1 MSARWNSANLLEPIT
16 PEEPCGKSLEDTDA
30 LNLLDSFQIF
40 GQSTLDPEKVAP
52 GEKPAP
58 ARKEARKSDRPPN
71 WQEVQ
76 DLSVEMLGWSKDL
89 RILAHLAAAVLRTEG
104 PQPFFQLLTVANE
117 WVKAYWGQVYPLI
130 EDDAIFRRNA
140 LNCLTDRPAVIDGI
154 RRAPLVSSRQ
164 HGRISFRDLE
174 VASGAAQPLEDQ
186 VHPGEAQIAAAFAE
200 MPIDDLRALRTGV
213 SDAEGALRAI
223 DEKVRSEAGIEAA
236 PEFEALLTVLKQL
249 GAALQVR
256 LASHP
261 AASPDDAGAA
271 GEGEAAAAAGG
282 AIAVGAIKTRQDAIR
297 ALDAAA
303 EFFRR
308 NEPSSPVPM
317 LVDRAKRLV
326 AKDFLEVLA
335 DVAPDA
341 LAQAKAAGGIRE

>member
-1 MSARWNSANLLEPIT
+1 MSARWNSASLLEPIS

-40 GQSTLDPEKVAP
+40 GQSTLDPEKAAP

-71 WQEVQ
+71 WQELQ

-89 RILAHLAAAVLRTEG
+89 RILAHLGAAVLRTEG

-117 WVKAYWGQVYPLI
+117 WVKAYWGQVYPRI

-140 LNCLTDRPAVIDGI
+140 LNCLTDRPAVIDGL

-174 VASGAAQPLEDQ
+174 VASGAAQPIEDQ

-200 MPIDDLRALRTGV
+200 MSIDDLRALRAGV
-213 SDAEGALRAI
+213 SDAEGALRAL

-236 PEFEALLTVLKQL
+236 PEFEPLLAVLKQL

-261 AASPDDAGAA
+261 AASPADAGAA
-271 GEGEAAAAAGG
+271 AEGDGAAAGG
-282 AIAVGAIKTRQDAIR
+282 AIAVGAIKSRQDAIR

>member
-1 MSARWNSANLLEPIT
+1 MSARWNSASLLEPIS

-30 LNLLDSFQIF
+30 LNQLDSYQIF
-40 GQSTLDPEKVAP
+40 GQSTLDPEKLAP

-71 WQEVQ
+71 WGEIQ
-76 DLSVEMLGWSKDL
+76 DLSVDMLTGTKDL

-104 PQPFFQLLTVANE
+104 PQPFFQLVNVANE

-140 LNCLTDRPAVIDGI
+140 LNCLTDRPAVIDGL

-164 HGRISFRDLE
+164 HGRFSFRDLE
-174 VASGAAQPLEDQ
+174 VASGSAQAMEDQ
-186 VHPGEAQIAAAFAE
+186 PSPGEAQISAAFAE
-200 MPIDDLRALRTGV
+200 LAIDDLRALRTGA
-213 SDAEGALRAI
+213 SDAEAALRSI
-223 DEKVRSEAGIEAA
+223 DEKVRTESGIEAA
-236 PEFEALLTVLKQL
+236 PEFEPLLMVLKQL
-249 GAALQVR
+249 GAALQAR
-256 LASHP
+256 LAVHP
-261 AASPDDAGAA
+261 SASPADAGGAA
-271 GEGEAAAAAGG
+271 EGDGAAGG
-282 AIAVGAIKTRQDAIR
+282 AIAVGAIKSRQDAIR

-335 DVAPDA
+335 DVAPEA

>member
-1 MSARWNSANLLEPIT
+1 MSARWNSASLLEPIS

-40 GQSTLDPEKVAP
+40 GQTTLEPEKVAP

-71 WQEVQ
+71 WGEIQ
-76 DLSVEMLGWSKDL
+76 DLAVEMLGWSKDL

-104 PQPFFQLLTVANE
+104 PRPFFQLVHVGSE
-117 WVKAYWGQVYPLI
+117 WLKAYWDQVYPRI

-140 LNCLTDRPAVIDGI
+140 LNCLTDRPAVIDGL
-154 RRAPLVSSRQ
+154 RRAPLVISRQ

-174 VASGAAQPLEDQ
+174 VAAGSAQPIDDQ
-186 VHPGEAQIAAAFAE
+186 PGPGEAQISAAFAE
-200 MPIDDLRALRTGV
+200 LPIDDLRALRSGV
-213 SDAEGALRAI
+213 AEAEADLRAI
-223 DEKVRSEAGIEAA
+223 DEKVRGEAGIEAA
-236 PEFEALLTVLKQL
+236 PEFDPLLATLKQL
-249 GAALQVR
+249 GAALQTQ

-261 AASPDDAGAA
+261 AASPADAGVADGDGAA
-271 GEGEAAAAAGG
+271 GGG
-282 AIAVGAIKTRQDAIR
+282 AIAVGAIRSRQDAIR

-308 NEPSSPVPM
+308 NEPSSPVPL
-317 LVDRAKRLV
+317 LVDRAKRLI

-335 DVAPDA
+335 DVAPEA
-341 LAQAKAAGGIRE
+341 LASAKAAGGIRE

>member
-1 MSARWNSANLLEPIT
+1 MSARWNSASLLEPLS

-40 GQSTLDPEKVAP
+40 GQSTLDPEKLAP

-58 ARKEARKSDRPPN
+58 ARKDARKSDRPPN
-71 WQEVQ
+71 WGEIQ
-76 DLSVEMLGWSKDL
+76 DLSIDMLTGTKDL
-89 RILAHLAAAVLRTEG
+89 RILAHLAASVLRTEG
-104 PQPFFQLLTVANE
+104 PQPFFQLVTVANE

-140 LNCLTDRPAVIDGI
+140 LNCLTDRPAVIDGL

-174 VASGAAQPLEDQ
+174 VASGAAQPMEGQ
-186 VHPGEAQIAAAFAE
+186 SQPGEAQIAAAFAE
-200 MPIDDLRALRTGV
+200 VPIDDLRALRAGA
-213 SDAEGALRAI
+213 SDAEAALYAI

-236 PEFEALLTVLKQL
+236 PEFEPLLTVLKQL
-249 GAALQVR
+249 GAALQAR
-256 LASHP
+256 LAAHP
-261 AASPDDAGAA
+261 AASPADAGGAA
-271 GEGEAAAAAGG
+271 EGDGAAGG
-282 AIAVGAIKTRQDAIR
+282 AIAVGAIKSRQDAIR

-308 NEPSSPVPM
+308 NEPSSPVPL

-335 DVAPDA
+335 DVAPEA

>member
-1 MSARWNSANLLEPIT
+1 MSARWNSASLLEPIT

-30 LNLLDSFQIF
+30 LNQLDSFQIF

-71 WQEVQ
+71 WQEIQ

-104 PQPFFQLLTVANE
+104 PQSFFQLVSVANE

-140 LNCLTDRPAVIDGI
+140 LNCLTDRPAVLDGL

-174 VASGAAQPLEDQ
+174 VASGAAQPMEDQ
-186 VHPGEAQIAAAFAE
+186 THPGEAQVSAAFAE
-200 MPIDDLRALRTGV
+200 LAIDDLRALRTGA
-213 SDAEGALRAI
+213 SDAEAALRAI
-223 DEKVRSEAGIEAA
+223 DEKVRSESGIEAA
-236 PEFEALLTVLKQL
+236 PEFEPLLTVLKQL
-249 GAALQVR
+249 GAALQAR
-256 LASHP
+256 LAVHP
-261 AASPDDAGAA
+261 AASPADAGGAA
-271 GEGEAAAAAGG
+271 EGESAAGG
-282 AIAVGAIKTRQDAIR
+282 AIAVGAIKSRQDAIR

-308 NEPSSPVPM
+308 NEPSSPVPL

-335 DVAPDA
+335 DVAPEA

>member
-1 MSARWNSANLLEPIT
+1 MSARWNSASLLEPIT

-30 LNLLDSFQIF
+30 LNQLDSFQIF

-71 WQEVQ
+71 WQEIQ

-104 PQPFFQLLTVANE
+104 PQSFFQLVSVANE

-140 LNCLTDRPAVIDGI
+140 LNCLTDRPAVIDGL

-174 VASGAAQPLEDQ
+174 VVSGAAQPMEDQ
-186 VHPGEAQIAAAFAE
+186 THPGEAQISAAFAE
-200 MPIDDLRALRTGV
+200 LAIDDLRALRTGA
-213 SDAEGALRAI
+213 SDAEAALRAI
-223 DEKVRSEAGIEAA
+223 DEKVRSESGIEAA
-236 PEFEALLTVLKQL
+236 PEFEPLLTVLKQL

-256 LASHP
+256 LAVHP
-261 AASPDDAGAA
+261 SASPADAGGAV
-271 GEGEAAAAAGG
+271 EGESSTGG
-282 AIAVGAIKTRQDAIR
+282 AIAVGAIKSRQDAIR

-308 NEPSSPVPM
+308 NEPSSPVPL

-335 DVAPDA
+335 DVAPEA

>member
-30 LNLLDSFQIF
+30 LNVLDSYQIF
-40 GQSTLDPEKVAP
+40 GQTSLDPEKLPP
-52 GEKPAP
+52 GEKAP

-71 WQEVQ
+71 WGEVQ
-76 DLSVEMLGWSKDL
+76 DLSVQMLSGTKDL
-89 RILAHLAAAVLRTEG
+89 RILAHLAAATLRTEG
-104 PQPFFQLLTVANE
+104 PQPFFQLVSVANE

-140 LNCLTDRPAVIDGI
+140 LNCFADRPAVIDGL

-174 VASGAAQPLEDQ
+174 IAAGAAQPVDDQ
-186 VHPGEAQIAAAFAE
+186 PAPGEAQVSAAFAE
-200 MPIDDLRALRTGV
+200 LAIDDLRALKTGAA
-213 SDAEGALRAI
+213 DAESALREI
-223 DEKVRSEAGIEAA
+223 DEKVRGESGIEAA
-236 PEFEALLTVLKQL
+236 PAFDQLIAVLKQL
-249 GAALQVR
+249 AAALQVR
-256 LASHP
+256 LAAHP
-261 AASPDDAGAA
+261 AATPAETGA
-271 GEGEAAAAAGG
+271 GEGGDAAGG
-282 AIAVGAIKTRQDAIR
+282 GVMAVGAIKSRQDAIR

-308 NEPSSPVPM
+308 NEPSSPVPL
-317 LVDRAKRLV
+317 LVDRARRLV

-335 DVAPDA
+335 DVAPEA
-341 LAQAKAAGGIRE
+341 LASAKAAGGIRE

>member
-1 MSARWNSANLLEPIT
+1 MSARWNSASLLEPIS

-71 WQEVQ
+71 WGEIQ
-76 DLSVEMLGWSKDL
+76 DLSIDMLTGTKDL
-89 RILAHLAAAVLRTEG
+89 RILAHLAAAVLRTDG
-104 PQPFFQLLTVANE
+104 PQAFFQLLNVANE

-140 LNCLTDRPAVIDGI
+140 LNCLTDRPAVIDGL

-174 VASGAAQPLEDQ
+174 VASGAAPPVEDQ
-186 VHPGEAQIAAAFAE
+186 PTPGEAQVSAAFAE
-200 MPIDDLRALRTGV
+200 LAIDDLRALRTGAA
-213 SDAEGALRAI
+213 DAEAALRAI

-236 PEFEALLTVLKQL
+236 PEFEALLAVLKQL

-256 LASHP
+256 LAAHP
-261 AASPDDAGAA
+261 SASPADAGGAA
-271 GEGEAAAAAGG
+271 EGDGAAGG
-282 AIAVGAIKTRQDAIR
+282 AIAVGAIKSRQDAIR

-335 DVAPDA
+335 DVAPEA
-341 LAQAKAAGGIRE
+341 LAQAKAAAGIRE

>member
-1 MSARWNSANLLEPIT
+1 MSARWNSASLLEPIS

-89 RILAHLAAAVLRTEG
+89 RILAHLGAAVLRTEG
-104 PQPFFQLLTVANE
+104 PQPFFQLLAVANE
-117 WVKAYWGQVYPLI
+117 WVKAYWDQVYPRI

-164 HGRISFRDLE
+164 HGRISFRDIE
-174 VASGAAQPLEDQ
+174 VASGAAQPIEDQ

-200 MPIDDLRALRTGV
+200 MSIDDLRALRAAV

-236 PEFEALLTVLKQL
+236 PEFEPLLAVLKQL

-261 AASPDDAGAA
+261 AASPADAGAA
-271 GEGEAAAAAGG
+271 ADGDAAAAGG
-282 AIAVGAIKTRQDAIR
+282 AIAVGAIKSRQDAIR

-335 DVAPDA
+335 DVAPEA
-341 LAQAKAAGGIRE
+341 LASAKAAGGIRE

>member
-1 MSARWNSANLLEPIT
+1 MSARWNSASLLEPIT

-30 LNLLDSFQIF
+30 LNQLDSFQIF

-71 WQEVQ
+71 WQEIQ

-104 PQPFFQLLTVANE
+104 PQSFFQLVTVASE

-140 LNCLTDRPAVIDGI
+140 LNCLTDRPAVIDGL

-174 VASGAAQPLEDQ
+174 VASGAAQPTEDQ
-186 VHPGEAQIAAAFAE
+186 THPGEAQIAAAFAE
-200 MPIDDLRALRTGV
+200 LAIDDLRALRTGA
-213 SDAEGALRAI
+213 SDAEAALRAI

-236 PEFEALLTVLKQL
+236 PEFEPLLTVLKQL

-256 LASHP
+256 LAVHP
-261 AASPDDAGAA
+261 SASPADAGGAV
-271 GEGEAAAAAGG
+271 EGESATGG
-282 AIAVGAIKTRQDAIR
+282 AIAVGAIKSRQDAIR

-308 NEPSSPVPM
+308 NEPSSPVPL

-335 DVAPDA
+335 DVAPEA